1 MEMQLFD
8 DNKSKIKNKPK
19 SMKKMENNEKS
30 EKPKKSNLYCF
41 QNKLFMTVS
50 CLIYIS
56 FLYLFFKKLSSNP
69 KESNKNL
76 DKKTNSNENTNKNIY
91 TFDTTNLNYIENLL
105 NTLKPNN
112 PSYIGPIF
120 PSDGKITK
128 EWVLE
133 LINFMKDLENKKT
146 YKDKYI
152 DKIYLLQ
159 MLLKSKNIFKEY
171 QEALIDIHIPEGK
184 NITVVGDI
192 HGQFYDLLHIFEIN
206 GYPSEENIYLFN
218 GDYVDRGVFGVECLI
233 TLISFKILYPNYVFM
248 SRGNHEDR
256 AINRRYGFKN
266 EVIDKYDEKI
276 FNCFSEFFKFLPLG
290 HIINKEV
297 LVIHGGLFSQEG
309 VTLDDLR
316 KINRFQEIP
325 FEGLMC
331 ELLWSDPYD
340 GKGTRPSRRGAGV
353 NFGPDVTEKFLKENN
368 LKLLIRS
375 HEVRQEGYQIETG
388 GKVITLFSAPNYCD
402 RSGNKGAL
410 IKFNGGDMSHPIFIK
425 FNSSPHPNISIY
437 KYIS

>member
-1 MEMQLFD
+1 MELFD
-8 DNKSKIKNKPK
+8 TNKSSINNKQESK
-19 SMKKMENNEKS
+19 EKMKYMTNEK
-30 EKPKKSNLYCF
+30 KQKSNSYCF
-41 QNKLFMTVS
+41 QKKLFMTIS
-50 CLIYIS
+50 IFIYIC
-56 FLYLFFKKLSSNP
+56 FIYLFCKKLYTNSKNN
-69 KESNKNL
+69 NKNVNS
-76 DKKTNSNENTNKNIY
+76 KTNINEDTNKSVY
-91 TFDTTNLNYIENLL
+91 SFDTSNLNYIENLL
-105 NTLKPNN
+105 KTLTQNS
-112 PSYIGPIF
+112 PSYKGPIF
-120 PSDGKITK
+120 PEDGKITK
-128 EWVLE
+128 EWVFE
-133 LINFMKDLENKKT
+133 LIDFMKDLEGKKT
-146 YKDKYI
+146 YKEKYI

-159 MLLKSKNIFKEY
+159 MLLKVKNIFKEY
-171 QEALIDIHIPEGK
+171 QAALIDINIPPGK

-206 GYPSEENIYLFN
+206 GYPSEDNIYLFN

-233 TLISFKILYPNYVFM
+233 TLISLKILYPKYIFM

-256 AINRRYGFKN
+256 SINRRYGFQN

-297 LVIHGGLFSQEG
+297 LVIHGGLFSQDG

-325 FEGLMC
+325 FDGLMC

-340 GKGTRPSRRGAGV
+340 EKGTRPSRRGAGV

-375 HEVRQEGYQIETG
+375 HEVRKEGYQIETG
-388 GKVITLFSAPNYCD
+388 GKLITLFSAPNYCD

-425 FNSSPHPNISIY
+425 FTESPHPNIPIY